1 MKMYT
6 AVITL
11 SWCLLLGL
19 ATLTATFAESSK
31 KSTKYSYDS
40 QRKIWALLVAGS
52 KGYSNYRHQ
61 ADICHAYHVLH
72 KHGVP
77 DERIVVMMYDD
88 ITKAQENPT
97 PGVIINH
104 PNGTDVYRDVPK
116 DYTGDLVTA
125 KNFISIL
132 QGKKVKGGSGK
143 VISSGPKDHVFLYFA
158 GHGAPGLLVFP
169 NDVLHAQA
177 FMNVIKSLNKRT
189 FANMIIYVDAPES
202 GSMFDGLL
210 TASYSVYVLTAAN
223 PYESS
228 YACYWDAKRQAYLG
242 DLFSVSWMEDADKKD
257 LGKETLFSQ
266 FNVVKNKTYTSHVME
281 YGNKQIRKL
290 SVSEFQGKKK
300 PSPIM
305 LPKASDDAV
314 PSQYVPIAII
324 RNKLER
330 ASDPKELNSLK
341 AKLRRTL
348 RNRLFLKNKVAKIA
362 SFVAR
367 GKSNEAD
374 IVLTS
379 QRQLTKYACYEKAV
393 RQFSERCFDLSRN
406 PYAFQ
411 HLRVLMNICELS
423 YSSLDITEAMDVL
436 CTHPNV
442 EDIV

>member
-6 AVITL
+6 AVMTL

-19 ATLTATFAESSK
+19 ATLTSTFAESSK

-52 KGYSNYRHQ
+52 KGYRNYRHQ

-77 DERIVVMMYDD
+77 DERIVVMIYDD

-177 FMNVIKSLNKRT
+177 FMNVIKSLEQKD
-189 FANMIIYVDAPES
+189 V
-202 GSMFDGLL
+202 
-210 TASYSVYVLTAAN
+210 
-223 PYESS
+223 
-228 YACYWDAKRQAYLG
+228 RQHDHLRRC
-242 DLFSVSWMEDADKKD
+242 SRIR
-257 LGKETLFSQ
+257 
-266 FNVVKNKTYTSHVME
+266 FNV
-281 YGNKQIRKL
+281 
-290 SVSEFQGKKK
+290 
-300 PSPIM
+300 
-305 LPKASDDAV
+305 
-314 PSQYVPIAII
+314 
-324 RNKLER
+324 
-330 ASDPKELNSLK
+330 
-341 AKLRRTL
+341 
-348 RNRLFLKNKVAKIA
+348 
-362 SFVAR
+362 
-367 GKSNEAD
+367 
-374 IVLTS
+374 
-379 QRQLTKYACYEKAV
+379 
-393 RQFSERCFDLSRN
+393 
-406 PYAFQ
+406 
-411 HLRVLMNICELS
+411 
-423 YSSLDITEAMDVL
+423 
-436 CTHPNV
+436 
-442 EDIV
+442 